1 MNKRER
7 LLATL
12 NFEKPDRV
20 ALLGGWILGDQ
31 QHQAIVGIPEEEYW
45 NDPARYVIEAHREVG
60 VDGMIALHV
69 PSKPGEYRGGLT
81 KEIFES
87 YHERYASP
95 EDVLS
100 YVQALPPPAEAARQF
115 DSEAW
120 RDEFK
125 NQILSLQS
133 EMGNMVYLPTL
144 WGIIHPEFEWYW
156 EFGYE
161 NYLMFMQ
168 LYPEGAYKFFAGL
181 AGVARRKAEVV
192 AALYEEMDMVPLTLI
207 GTDICGSG
215 GPMVSP
221 KVLRQIY
228 FPHVRYALEPVHDV
242 GIRTVWHSDGDIRP
256 IVQDILDCGV
266 TGFQGFQVEY
276 GVDLAEIARHRTV
289 SGQKLTVFAG
299 PSSATT
305 LPFGTVEDVRR
316 DVEHII
322 DSLASECALFI
333 LPANNILPDCP
344 VENVIEMYQYA
355 AKYSAAG

>member
-1 MNKRER
+1 MDNRER

-12 NFEKPDRV
+12 NFEKTDRV

-31 QHQAIVGIPEEEYW
+31 QHQTILGCSVEEYW
-45 NDPARYVIEAHREVG
+45 NDPASGVTEAHRALG

-69 PSKPGEYRGGLT
+69 PSEPGEYRGGLT
-81 KEIFES
+81 KERFES
-87 YHERYASP
+87 YQERYSSP

-100 YVQALPPPAEAARQF
+100 YVQSLPSPLELAEEP
-115 DSEAW
+115 DSDAW
-120 RDEFK
+120 RGEFK
-125 NQILSLQS
+125 NEILSLQS
-133 EMGNMVYLPTL
+133 GMGNMVYLPTL
-144 WGIIHPEFEWYW
+144 WDIIHPGFEWYW

-161 NYLMFMQ
+161 NYLMFLQ
-168 LYPEGAYKFFAGL
+168 LYPEAADRFFAGL

-215 GPMVSP
+215 GPLVSP
-221 KVLRQIY
+221 KILREVY

-256 IVQDILDCGV
+256 IIQDILDCGIS
-266 TGFQGFQVEY
+266 GLQGFQIEY
-276 GVDLAEIARHRTV
+276 GVNLAEIAQHRTV
-289 SGQKLTVFAG
+289 NGERLTIFAG

-305 LPFGTVEDVRR
+305 LPFGTVDDVRR

-322 DSLASECALFI
+322 DTLLDECALFI

-344 VENVIEMYQYA
+344 PENVSEMYRYA
-355 AKYSAAG
+355 AEYSTR